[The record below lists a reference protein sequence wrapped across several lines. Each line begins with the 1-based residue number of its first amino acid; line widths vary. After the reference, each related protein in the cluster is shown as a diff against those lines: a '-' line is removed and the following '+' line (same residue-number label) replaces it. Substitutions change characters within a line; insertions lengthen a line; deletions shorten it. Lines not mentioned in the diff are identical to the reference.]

1 MRTGWKQGVVG
12 IDDGDSEK
20 TQVFYASM
28 TEDRMKRAAEK
39 EAINVRRRK
48 CKYFGLHPFLSK
60 S

>member
-1 MRTGWKQGVVG
+1 LGHRDRLMRTGWKQGVVG

-48 CKYFGLHPFLSK
+48 
-60 S
+60 